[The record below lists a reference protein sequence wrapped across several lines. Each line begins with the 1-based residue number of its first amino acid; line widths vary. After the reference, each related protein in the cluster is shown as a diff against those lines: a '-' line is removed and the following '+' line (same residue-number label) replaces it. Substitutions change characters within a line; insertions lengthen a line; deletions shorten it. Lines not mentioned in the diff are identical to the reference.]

1 MRKEDKI
8 MNIKDMKTK
17 MINGPEDGTIF
28 ALIKNDLVY
37 LVTAHSGVEAMYR
50 LEKMKVAP
58 ADRWL
63 PSNKKA
69 VLIPG
74 IWEYE
79 MFQYVP
85 PRRV

>member
-1 MRKEDKI
+1 

-17 MINGPEDGTIF
+17 MISGPEDGTIF
-28 ALIKNDLVY
+28 ALVKNDLVY
-37 LVTAHSGVEAMYR
+37 LVTAYSGVEAMYR

-69 VLIPG
+69 VLILG
-74 IWEYE
+74 LWEYE

-85 PRRV
+85 PRRVR